1 MNYRYSLANSGL
13 MIGLTLL
20 LPITVFAAPLWEGNV
35 AILESKPPELGE
47 VKPDIPLPAED
58 VEPKIP
64 LDDVKVKPPLLHR
77 QLSRS
82 QVKSMTTMLQ
92 EAKTR
97 AIKGNFSDGI
107 GAFNEFA
114 GGPWGEVSQELK
126 IGSPKKYNDIN
137 ARINKIDDIIRK
149 KSKNNIRPLRLKF
162 IKEVTNLI
170 NAVVKAGQDC

>member
-13 MIGLTLL
+13 MIGLIFL
-20 LPITVFAAPLWEGNV
+20 LPITGFAVPLRESNIEIV
-35 AILESKPPELGE
+35 ESKPLESGE
-47 VKPDIPLPAED
+47 VKPDIPLPA
-58 VEPKIP
+58 
-64 LDDVKVKPPLLHR
+64 DDVKAKPDIPLPHR
-77 QLSRS
+77 HLSQS
-82 QVKSMTTMLQ
+82 QVKAMNTMLQ
-92 EAKTR
+92 EAKRR
-97 AIKGNFSDGI
+97 AIAGNLSDGI
-107 GAFNEFA
+107 GAFDEFA
-114 GGPWGEVSQELK
+114 GGLWEEAAKELK

>member
-13 MIGLTLL
+13 TIGLTLL

-47 VKPDIPLPAED
+47 VKPDIPLPA
-58 VEPKIP
+58 
-64 LDDVKVKPPLLHR
+64 DDVKVKPPLLHR

-97 AIKGNFSDGI
+97 AIKGDFSDGI

-114 GGPWGEVSQELK
+114 GWPWGEVSQELK